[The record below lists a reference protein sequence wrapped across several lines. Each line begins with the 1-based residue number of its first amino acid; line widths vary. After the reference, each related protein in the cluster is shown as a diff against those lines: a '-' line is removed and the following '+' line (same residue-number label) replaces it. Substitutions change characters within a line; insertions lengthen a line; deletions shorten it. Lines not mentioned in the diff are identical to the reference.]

1 MAMIKTYNGGIQLLG
16 TTDIATYPIQPS
28 DSRQDYHHAYSGK
41 YSNFSSSDLEAA
53 QIDAANKLKALNDAK
68 NDLAVKKESLLKCRA
83 IDLKFGQ
90 TRDGQCRKQIGFT
103 EDSLIQFVKEQE
115 AIVQRL
121 QQEYDSAAALVREIE
136 EALAINTNLALDT
149 AAAQTEVAKATQEV
163 SEARQKKATN
173 YAIYVGIALAV
184 IVVVIFIARGKK

>member
-16 TTDIATYPIQPS
+16 STDIATYPIQPS

-41 YSNFSSSDLEAA
+41 YSNYTSDDLEAA
-53 QIDAANKLKALNDAK
+53 YIKLKELQDRLIVEQE
-68 NDLAVKKESLLKCRA
+68 DLSKKEASLTSCME

-103 EDSLIQFVKEQE
+103 QDSLQRFATEQ
-115 AIVQRL
+115 RN
-121 QQEYDSAAALVREIE
+121 LVYNLEKEIE
-136 EALAINTNLALDT
+136 AVKSQIKSIEEMLAANTNLAIDT
-149 AAAQTEVAKATQEV
+149 ALATTEVAKATQEV

-173 YAIYVGIALAV
+173 YALYVGIALA
-184 IVVVIFIARGKK
+184 IIIAIIYIARR